1 MEQMIVSQQ
10 IIAWMG
16 TILLISGFLTVL
28 FRRFWNILACYRVQ
42 SFALAV
48 AMWTTGRMIGNAH
61 IEMIAYATV
70 VVKVI
75 LIPAWIRHVLSRVAT
90 RTESRLTVGV
100 AFSLF
105 SAAGLLLLSHVVAS
119 RALHGLK
126 VAPEDLTEVLA
137 LVLIGLFQMMTRREA
152 VTQMLGILFIENA
165 VTLAALTLAKG
176 LPMIIEL
183 GIMFDVLIG
192 ILAMG
197 ILVYRIQ
204 EEFDTTDTAHLSTL
218 QG

>member
-1 MEQMIVSQQ
+1 MEYYN
-10 IIAWMG
+10 IIATWMG
-16 TILLISGFLTVL
+16 TIILISGFLTAL

-42 SFALAV
+42 SLALAI
-48 AMWTTGRMIGNAH
+48 ATWTAGRMTGSSHLEI
-61 IEMIAYATV
+61 IAYVTLI
-70 VVKVI
+70 VKAI
-75 LIPAWIRHVLSRVAT
+75 LIPAWIRHVLKRITT
-90 RTESRLTVGV
+90 RTEARLTVGV

-119 RALHGLK
+119 RALYGLR
-126 VAPEDLTEVLA
+126 VSPEALTEVLA

-152 VTQMLGILFIENA
+152 VTQMMGILFIENA
-165 VTLAALTLAKG
+165 LTLAALQLAKG

-183 GIMFDVLIG
+183 GIMLDVLIG

-204 EEFDTTDTAHLSTL
+204 EQFDTTDTAHLSTL

>member
-1 MEQMIVSQQ
+1 MNNSDQ
-10 IIAWMG
+10 IITWMG
-16 TILLISGFLTVL
+16 TIILLSGFLTVL
-28 FRRFWNILACYRVQ
+28 FRRFWNILACYRIQ
-42 SFALAV
+42 SVALAV
-48 AMWTTGRMIGNAH
+48 LMWTTGKIIDNEH
-61 IEMIAYATV
+61 IVIMAYATV
-70 VVKVI
+70 IVKVL
-75 LIPAWIRHVLSRVAT
+75 LIPGWIRHVLKRIST
-90 RTESRLTVGV
+90 RTESRLAVGP

-105 SAAGLLLLSHVVAS
+105 SAVGLLLLSHVVAA
-119 RALHGLK
+119 RALYGLK
-126 VAPEDLTEVLA
+126 VSPESLTEVLA
-137 LVLIGLFQMMTRREA
+137 LVLIGLCQMMIRREA
-152 VTQMLGILFIENA
+152 ITQMMGILFIENA
-165 VTLAALTLAKG
+165 LTLAALTLAKG

>member
-1 MEQMIVSQQ
+1 MNFYDN
-10 IIAWMG
+10 IITWMG
-16 TILLISGFLTVL
+16 TIILISGFLTVL
-28 FRRFWNILACYRVQ
+28 FRRFWNILACYRIQ
-42 SFALAV
+42 SLALAI
-48 AMWTTGRMIGNAH
+48 ATWTAGRMTGNGH
-61 IEMIAYATV
+61 LEMIAYATLL
-70 VVKVI
+70 VKAI
-75 LIPAWIRHVLSRVAT
+75 LIPSWIRHVLKRIST
-90 RTESRLTVGV
+90 RTEARLTVGV

-105 SAAGLLLLSHVVAS
+105 SAAGLLLLSNVVAS

-126 VAPEDLTEVLA
+126 VSPEALTEVLA

-152 VTQMLGILFIENA
+152 VTQMMGILFIENA
-165 VTLAALTLAKG
+165 LTLAALQLAKG

-204 EEFDTTDTAHLSTL
+204 EQFDTTDTAHLSTL